1 VRCQTST
8 FFAHA
13 GFFGLLEET
22 SGKKQRFSKHFLRV
36 TLLDLK
42 GQGRES
48 KVAMLEKQGVE

>member
-1 VRCQTST
+1 MLASSDYLRKLQVRNRD
-8 FFAHA
+8 F
-13 GFFGLLEET
+13 LNI
-22 SGKKQRFSKHFLRV
+22 FLRV